1 MSQYRAIRGMA
12 DILPEETPLWQM
24 LEQTAR
30 DVLMAHG
37 YREIRTPI
45 VESTD
50 LFARSIGEV
59 TDIVEKE
66 MYTFLDRNDDSL
78 SLRPEGT
85 ASTVRA
91 MVQNGLLNASQ
102 RVWYLGPMFR
112 YERPQKGRQR
122 QFHQIGVEAFG
133 IPSADQDAE
142 LLLLSRQWWR
152 RLGIDDVLT
161 LELNSIGSSEAR
173 HNYKAAL
180 VAYLEQH
187 LDAIDDDSR
196 RRLSTNPL
204 RILDSKDADTQAV
217 LTGAPSITDFLDDQ
231 SKAHRDRLAE
241 LLSRAGLSFVWN
253 DRLVRGL
260 DYYNDT
266 VFEWTTDQLGAQS
279 TVCGGGRYDGLV
291 QQFGGKATPAA
302 GFAAGLERLILLLQ
316 VLELQADEPTDLY
329 VVSADETTLSHA
341 MAETDRIRADYPGLN
356 VTQHLGGGSFKSQ
369 FKRADK
375 SGAKWALIFGH
386 DEVASGLVTIK
397 PMRSDGEQETLSA
410 SELNEFLS
418 RLEQANEESED

>member
-161 LELNSIGSSEAR
+161 LELNSIGSNEAR

-386 DEVASGLVTIK
+386 DEVASGSVTIK
-397 PMRSDGEQETLSA
+397 PMRSDGEQQTLTA

>member
-66 MYTFLDRNDDSL
+66 MYTFLDRNEDSL

-133 IPSADQDAE
+133 IPSADLDAE

-253 DRLVRGL
+253 ERLVRGL

-329 VVSADETTLSHA
+329 VVSADDTTLSHA

-386 DEVASGLVTIK
+386 DEVASRSVTIK

>member
-173 HNYKAAL
+173 RNYKAAL

-217 LTGAPSITDFLDDQ
+217 LTGAPSITDFLDDK

-386 DEVASGLVTIK
+386 DEVASGSVTIK

>member
-204 RILDSKDADTQAV
+204 RILDSKDAGTQAV

-291 QQFGGKATPAA
+291 QQFGGKSTPAA

-386 DEVASGLVTIK
+386 DEVASGSVTVK

>member
-180 VAYLEQH
+180 VAYVEQH

-204 RILDSKDADTQAV
+204 RILDSKDAGTQAV
-217 LTGAPSITDFLDDQ
+217 LTGAPSITDFLSDQ

-386 DEVASGLVTIK
+386 DEVASGLVTVK
-397 PMRSDGEQETLSA
+397 PMRSDGEQQTLTA

>member
-386 DEVASGLVTIK
+386 DEVASGSVTIK

-418 RLEQANEESED
+418 RLEQANDESED

>member
-91 MVQNGLLNASQ
+91 MVQHGLLNASQ
-102 RVWYLGPMFR
+102 RVWYMGPMFR

-133 IPSADQDAE
+133 TPSADQDAE

-152 RLGIDDVLT
+152 RLGIDDALT
-161 LELNSIGSSEAR
+161 LELNSIGSNEAR
-173 HNYKAAL
+173 NDYKAAL

-204 RILDSKDADTQAV
+204 RILDSKDAGTQAV
-217 LTGAPSITDFLDDQ
+217 LTGAPSIIDFLDDQ

-241 LLSRAGLSFVWN
+241 LLGRAGLSFVWN
-253 DRLVRGL
+253 ERLVRGL

-341 MAETDRIRADYPGLN
+341 MAETDRIRADYPSLN

-375 SGAKWALIFGH
+375 SGAKWVLIFGH
-386 DEVASGLVTIK
+386 DEVASDSATIK
-397 PMRSDGEQETLSA
+397 PMRSDGEQQTLTA

>member
-66 MYTFLDRNDDSL
+66 MYTFLDRNNESL

-133 IPSADQDAE
+133 ISSADQDAE

-161 LELNSIGSSEAR
+161 LELNSIGSSDAR

-180 VAYLEQH
+180 VAYLQQH

-196 RRLSTNPL
+196 RRLTTNPL
-204 RILDSKDADTQAV
+204 RILDSKDAGTQTV
-217 LTGAPSITDFLDDQ
+217 LEGAPSISDFLDDQ
-231 SKAHRDRLAE
+231 SKAHHDRLAE
-241 LLSRAGLSFVWN
+241 LLSRASLSFVWN

-316 VLELQADEPTDLY
+316 VLELQADELTDLY

-341 MAETDRIRADYPGLN
+341 MAETDRIRADYPGLS

-375 SGAKWALIFGH
+375 SGAKWALIFGD
-386 DEVASGLVTIK
+386 DEVASGLVTVK
-397 PMRSDGEQETLSA
+397 PMRSDGEQQTLTA
-410 SELNEFLS
+410 SELNKFLS
-418 RLEQANEESED
+418 RLEQASEESED

>member
-217 LTGAPSITDFLDDQ
+217 LTGAPSITDFLDDK

-386 DEVASGLVTIK
+386 DEVASGSVTIK

>member
-152 RLGIDDVLT
+152 RLGIDEVMT
-161 LELNSIGSSEAR
+161 LELNSIGSSDAR

-231 SKAHRDRLAE
+231 SKAHRDRVAE

>member
-66 MYTFLDRNDDSL
+66 MYTFLDRNGDSL

-386 DEVASGLVTIK
+386 DEVASGSVTIK

>member
-217 LTGAPSITDFLDDQ
+217 LTGAPSNTDFLDDQ

-316 VLELQADEPTDLY
+316 VLELQADESTDLY

-386 DEVASGLVTIK
+386 DEVASGSVTIK
-397 PMRSDGEQETLSA
+397 PMRSDGEQETLTV

>member
-173 HNYKAAL
+173 HHYKAAL
-180 VAYLEQH
+180 VAYVEQH

-204 RILDSKDADTQAV
+204 RILDSKDAGTQAV

-386 DEVASGLVTIK
+386 DEVASGSVTVK
-397 PMRSDGEQETLSA
+397 PMRSDGEQQTLTA

>member
-30 DVLMAHG
+30 DVLMARG

-217 LTGAPSITDFLDDQ
+217 LTDAPSITDFLDDQ

-316 VLELQADEPTDLY
+316 VLELPADEPTDLY

-386 DEVASGLVTIK
+386 DEVASGSVTIK

>member
-66 MYTFLDRNDDSL
+66 MYTFLDRNDDSI

-356 VTQHLGGGSFKSQ
+356 VMQHLGGGSFKSQ

-386 DEVASGLVTIK
+386 DEVASGSVTIK
-397 PMRSDGEQETLSA
+397 PMRSDGEQETLTV

>member
-152 RLGIDDVLT
+152 RLGIDDVLK

-316 VLELQADEPTDLY
+316 VLKLQADEPTDLY

-386 DEVASGLVTIK
+386 DEVASGSVTIK

>member
-66 MYTFLDRNDDSL
+66 MYTFLDRNNESL

-133 IPSADQDAE
+133 IPSPDQDAE

-161 LELNSIGSSEAR
+161 LELNSIGSSDAR

-180 VAYLEQH
+180 VAYLQQH

-196 RRLSTNPL
+196 RRLTTNPL
-204 RILDSKDADTQAV
+204 RILDSKDAGTQTV
-217 LTGAPSITDFLDDQ
+217 LEGAPSISDFLDDQ

-241 LLSRAGLSFVWN
+241 LLSRASLSFVWN

-316 VLELQADEPTDLY
+316 VLELQADELTDLY

-341 MAETDRIRADYPGLN
+341 MAETDRIRADYPGLS

-375 SGAKWALIFGH
+375 SGAKWALIFGD
-386 DEVASGLVTIK
+386 DEVASGLVTVK
-397 PMRSDGEQETLSA
+397 PMRSDGEQQTLTA
-410 SELNEFLS
+410 SELNKFLS
-418 RLEQANEESED
+418 RLEQASEESED

>member
-180 VAYLEQH
+180 VAYVEQH

-204 RILDSKDADTQAV
+204 RILDSKDAGTQAV
-217 LTGAPSITDFLDDQ
+217 LTGAPSITNFLVINPKRTATAWR
-231 SKAHRDRLAE
+231 SYCLERVCRLYGTIDWCVGWTITTTPY
-241 LLSRAGLSFVWN
+241 SSGPPIS
-253 DRLVRGL
+253 LVRSRRCVAGVGMMVWCSSL
-260 DYYNDT
+260 A
-266 VFEWTTDQLGAQS
+266 VKRRL
-279 TVCGGGRYDGLV
+279 L
-291 QQFGGKATPAA
+291 PA
-302 GFAAGLERLILLLQ
+302 LPQ
-316 VLELQADEPTDLY
+316 DWSV
-329 VVSADETTLSHA
+329 
-341 MAETDRIRADYPGLN
+341 
-356 VTQHLGGGSFKSQ
+356 
-369 FKRADK
+369 
-375 SGAKWALIFGH
+375 
-386 DEVASGLVTIK
+386 
-397 PMRSDGEQETLSA
+397 
-410 SELNEFLS
+410 
-418 RLEQANEESED
+418 

>member
-386 DEVASGLVTIK
+386 DEVASDSVTIK
-397 PMRSDGEQETLSA
+397 PMRSDGEQETLTV

>member
-386 DEVASGLVTIK
+386 DEVASGSVTVK

>member
-133 IPSADQDAE
+133 IPSPDQDAE

-161 LELNSIGSSEAR
+161 LELNSIGSSDAR

-180 VAYLEQH
+180 VAYLQQH

-196 RRLSTNPL
+196 RRLTTNPL
-204 RILDSKDADTQAV
+204 RILDSKDAGTQTV
-217 LTGAPSITDFLDDQ
+217 LEGAPSISDFLDDQ

-316 VLELQADEPTDLY
+316 VLELQADELTDLY

-341 MAETDRIRADYPGLN
+341 MAETDRIRADYPGLS

-375 SGAKWALIFGH
+375 SGAKWALIFGD
-386 DEVASGLVTIK
+386 DEVASGLVTVK
-397 PMRSDGEQETLSA
+397 PMRSDGEQQTLTA
-410 SELNEFLS
+410 SELNKFLS
-418 RLEQANEESED
+418 RLEQASEESED

>member
-316 VLELQADEPTDLY
+316 VLKLQADEPTDLY

-386 DEVASGLVTIK
+386 DEVASGSVTIK
-397 PMRSDGEQETLSA
+397 PMRSDGEQETLTV

>member
-152 RLGIDDVLT
+152 RLGIDDVLK

-329 VVSADETTLSHA
+329 VVSADDTTLSHA

-386 DEVASGLVTIK
+386 DEVASGSVTIK
-397 PMRSDGEQETLSA
+397 PMRSDGEQETLTV

>member
-180 VAYLEQH
+180 VAYLEQY

-386 DEVASGLVTIK
+386 DEVASGSVTIK

-418 RLEQANEESED
+418 RLEQANAESED

>member
-316 VLELQADEPTDLY
+316 VLELQADESTDLY

-341 MAETDRIRADYPGLN
+341 MAETDRIRAAYPGLN

-386 DEVASGLVTIK
+386 DEVASGSVTVK

>member
-66 MYTFLDRNDDSL
+66 MYTFLDRNEDSL

-386 DEVASGLVTIK
+386 DEVASGSVTIK
-397 PMRSDGEQETLSA
+397 PMRSDGEQETLTV

>member
-386 DEVASGLVTIK
+386 DEVASGSVTIK
-397 PMRSDGEQETLSA
+397 PMRSDGEQETLTA

>member
-66 MYTFLDRNDDSL
+66 MYTFLDRNNESL

-133 IPSADQDAE
+133 IPSPDQDAE

-161 LELNSIGSSEAR
+161 LELNSIGSSDAR

-180 VAYLEQH
+180 VAYLQQH

-196 RRLSTNPL
+196 RRLTTNPL
-204 RILDSKDADTQAV
+204 RILDSKDAGTQTV
-217 LTGAPSITDFLDDQ
+217 LEGAPSISDFLDDQ

-241 LLSRAGLSFVWN
+241 LLSRASLSFVWN

-316 VLELQADEPTDLY
+316 VLELQADELTDLY

-341 MAETDRIRADYPGLN
+341 MAETDRIRADYPGLS
-356 VTQHLGGGSFKSQ
+356 VMQHLGGGSFKSQ

-375 SGAKWALIFGH
+375 SGAKWALIFGD
-386 DEVASGLVTIK
+386 DEVASGLVTVK
-397 PMRSDGEQETLSA
+397 PMRSDGEQQTLTA
-410 SELNEFLS
+410 SELNKFLS
-418 RLEQANEESED
+418 RLEQASEESED

>member
-66 MYTFLDRNDDSL
+66 MYTFLDRNNESL

-133 IPSADQDAE
+133 IPSPDQDAE

-161 LELNSIGSSEAR
+161 LELNSIGSSDAR

-180 VAYLEQH
+180 VAYLQQH

-196 RRLSTNPL
+196 RRLTTNPL
-204 RILDSKDADTQAV
+204 RILDSKDAGTQTV
-217 LTGAPSITDFLDDQ
+217 LEGAPSISDFLDDQ

-241 LLSRAGLSFVWN
+241 LLSRASLSFVWN

-316 VLELQADEPTDLY
+316 VLELQADELTDLY

-356 VTQHLGGGSFKSQ
+356 VMQHLGGGSFKSQ

-375 SGAKWALIFGH
+375 SGAKWALIFGD
-386 DEVASGLVTIK
+386 DEVASGLVTVK
-397 PMRSDGEQETLSA
+397 PMRSDGEQQTLTA
-410 SELNEFLS
+410 SELNKFLS
-418 RLEQANEESED
+418 RLEQASEESED